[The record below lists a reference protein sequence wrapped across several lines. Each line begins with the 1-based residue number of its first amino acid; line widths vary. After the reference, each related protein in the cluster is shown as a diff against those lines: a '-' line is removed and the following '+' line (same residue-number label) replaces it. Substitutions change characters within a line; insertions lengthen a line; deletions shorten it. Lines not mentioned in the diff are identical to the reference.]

1 MEALVIAVFIAI
13 FGLVGQTLL
22 VVRGLHIRAE
32 RRELG
37 QVAGALRTLEALDSD
52 RAGSIAKRL
61 SASKHRPGR
70 RAGTL
75 LERYGNE
82 GSRVAVERL
91 ARELGDLDAE
101 EIELHYIL
109 PRLCA
114 WAAPVFGFIGT
125 VLGLSLAV
133 GGFSKSLAA
142 VADVDEIRTAVL
154 GITSGLGTA
163 FDTTLWGLGAAVV
176 VMVTMALVQRADER
190 LRLELANVVE
200 DHVLPLIPLDV
211 ANGNNVGPG
220 TADTFD
226 SSGQLV
232 VLESIRE
239 GVDSLAKTLLEGGL
253 SVNGGSSAAPAL
265 AQGEA
270 RELREALEATVAAV
284 RDTATLGRAFNRFAQ
299 LVEQLDR
306 SVRVLATPRVFTLT
320 ESVVPPEAP
329 SPAHGDGRST
339 S

>member
-1 MEALVIAVFIAI
+1 METLVIAAFIAI
-13 FGLVGQTLL
+13 AGLVGQALL
-22 VVRGLHIRAE
+22 VARSLQISAE
-32 RRELG
+32 RKELVQIVG
-37 QVAGALRTLEALDSD
+37 GLRTLETLDAD
-52 RAGSIAKRL
+52 RARSVAKRL

-70 RAGTL
+70 RAAAL
-75 LERYGNE
+75 LERYSNE
-82 GSRVAVERL
+82 GSRAAVERL
-91 ARELGDLDAE
+91 ARELGDLDGE
-101 EIELHYIL
+101 EVDLHFIL

-133 GGFSKSLAA
+133 GGFSNSLAA
-142 VADVDEIRTAVL
+142 VSDVNEIRTAVL

-163 FDTTLWGLGAAVV
+163 FDTTLWGLGAAMI

-190 LRLELANVVE
+190 LRLDLANVVE
-200 DHVLPLIPLDV
+200 DHVLPLIPLDSTH
-211 ANGNNVGPG
+211 GNNVGPG
-220 TADTFD
+220 IADTFG

-239 GVDSLAKTLLEGGL
+239 GIDALAKTLLEGGL
-253 SVNGGSSAAPAL
+253 SVNGEVSTASAL
-265 AQGEA
+265 SDGEG

-284 RDTATLGRAFNRFAQ
+284 RDTATLGSAFNRFAQ
-299 LVEQLDR
+299 LVEQLNR

-320 ESVVPPEAP
+320 ESISPPQAP